1 MRRIGVVLGVAV
13 VMAAAVALTAGAALA
28 QSETETFHIRDMTSF
43 TFENPC
49 TEEEILFEGDFQN
62 VQHITLNE
70 QARNVL
76 SLTTNIDITGTGL
89 ETGDKYRFINT
100 GGFQQSGGANG
111 MSVDNNHVILLLV
124 SEGNS
129 PDLIL
134 QIVTKVMR
142 DEDGEP
148 FLGFEIITNGCTP
161 EVETTQTRMD

>member
-43 TFENPC
+43 ILDNPC
-49 TEEEILFEGDFQN
+49 TEEEILFEGDFHN
-62 VQHITLNE
+62 VVHTTLNE
-70 QARNVL
+70 QGGHTQ
-76 SLTTNIDITGTGL
+76 SLTTNIGITGTGL
-89 ETGDKYRFINT
+89 ETGDKYRFINA
-100 GGFQQSGGANG
+100 GGFQQSGLANG
-111 MSVDNNHVILLLV
+111 MSVDNNHVILLVV
-124 SEGNS
+124 SEGSS

-161 EVETTQTRMD
+161 EVETTQRRFE